1 MNIYRLL
8 PHKKIH
14 NLHNLLFSKAIT
26 RMKLKIMYQPYE
38 TVDFFPLV
46 YDISDMVLFAK
57 WTGKERVLC
66 KYARRQSCD

>member
-1 MNIYRLL
+1 
-8 PHKKIH
+8 
-14 NLHNLLFSKAIT
+14 
-26 RMKLKIMYQPYE
+26 MKLKIMYQPYE
-38 TVDFFPLV
+38 TVDFFPFV